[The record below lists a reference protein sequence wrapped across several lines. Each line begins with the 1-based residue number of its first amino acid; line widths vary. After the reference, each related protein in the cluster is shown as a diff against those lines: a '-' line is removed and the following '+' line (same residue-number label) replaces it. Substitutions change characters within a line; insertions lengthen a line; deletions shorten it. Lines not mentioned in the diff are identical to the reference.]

1 MSLQILWFIII
12 TVFWTGFFILE
23 GFDFGVGALHQVV
36 GHNDVERRVAI
47 NTIGPTWDGNEV
59 WLIVAG
65 ASTFA
70 AFPGWYATWFSSLY
84 LALLLVLVSLI
95 IRGVSFEFRGKS
107 QDPRWRA
114 TWSWTLTIGS
124 VLVPLFVGV
133 GMGDLLVGLPI
144 DQTQEYTG
152 TFWNLL
158 TPYGVA
164 FGVTLLVLCLF
175 HGLSFLAL
183 KSGQPIR
190 SRAHSLTLH
199 MRWVALILVILV
211 GAWTYSL
218 STKNLLVLLLVLVA
232 VIGAAAAAVSV
243 GSEREGLAFTST
255 AVTVGATVGSI
266 FAGLYPNV
274 MISSTDAAYNLTLAN
289 TSSQQYALQIMSIV
303 ALVMFPIVLLYQAWT
318 YYIFRRRVIT
328 PTQELVG

>member
-12 TVFWTGFFILE
+12 AVFWTGFFMLE
-23 GFDFGVGALHQVV
+23 GFDFGVGALHKVV

-70 AFPGWYATWFSSLY
+70 AFPGWYATWFSALY
-84 LALLLVLVSLI
+84 LALLIILVSLI

-107 QDPRWRA
+107 ADPRWRA

-124 VLVPLFVGV
+124 VLIPLFVGV

-158 TPYGVA
+158 TPYGIA
-164 FGVTLLVLCLF
+164 FGATLLVLCLF
-175 HGLSFLAL
+175 HGMSFLAL

-190 SRAHSLTLH
+190 SRAHSLALRI
-199 MRWVALILVILV
+199 RWVALILVILV
-211 GAWTYSL
+211 GTWTYSL
-218 STKNLLVLLLVLVA
+218 STKSLLVLVLVLVA
-232 VIGAAAAAVSV
+232 VVGAAAAAVSV

-255 AVTVGATVGSI
+255 AVTIGVTVGSI

-274 MISSTDAAYNLTLAN
+274 MISSTNAAYNLTLAN

-303 ALVMFPIVLLYQAWT
+303 ALVMLPIVLLYQAWT
-318 YYIFRRRVIT
+318 YYIFRRRVT
-328 PTQELVG
+328 APTQELVS